1 MWRVRE
7 RIDVWVV
14 RAGLIASLCVSIVL
28 SAQEPLTAIR
38 TARGFSAGR
47 LVDPIAVFPPTA
59 TVFVTFQHAGLVDGT
74 EVQSAWYFMS
84 KDGPVAV
91 GDAAAVVQANGPI
104 AALSVA
110 PPPGGWREGQ
120 YRVVLLVDAQQA
132 GVVKFTVSAATAGA
146 SVAKPAPAPPS
157 PATTAASAPASAPA
171 PPAAAAATR
180 SGFSATPPPDWNVDR
195 TRSDVELRM
204 SARISGDGT
213 IDVSSTSPA
222 VNGDPQTLAAA
233 WESANVGRGKTYTV
247 RLRSDAA
254 TIAGQR
260 AFIGVYA
267 GAGVYAKVAFVA
279 APGRG
284 VTIIGT
290 FLISRF
296 MTSEPLFDQMLR
308 TATLTK

>member
-1 MWRVRE
+1 MPEAMWRVRE

-14 RAGLIASLCVSIVL
+14 GAGLIACLCVSIVL

-38 TARGFSAGR
+38 TARSFSAGR
-47 LVDPIAVFPPTA
+47 PVDPIAVFQPTA
-59 TVFVTFQHAGLVDGT
+59 TVFVTFQHAGLADGT

-84 KDGPVAV
+84 EDGPVAV

-110 PPPGGWREGQ
+110 PPPGGWRVGQ

-132 GVVKFTVSAATAGA
+132 GVVKFTVSAAPAPAGA
-146 SVAKPAPAPPS
+146 PAAKPAPAP
-157 PATTAASAPASAPA
+157 T
-171 PPAAAAATR
+171 AAAAATR
-180 SGFSATPPPDWNVDR
+180 NGFSATPPPDWNVDR

-213 IDVSSTSPA
+213 IDVSATSPA

-233 WESANVGRGKTYTV
+233 WESANVGRGKPYTV
-247 RLRSDAA
+247 RLRSDVA

-267 GAGVYAKVAFVA
+267 GAGVYAKVAFIA